1 MKVKNEAYK
10 RAKRKYNRRYY
21 ARTTDA
27 ERRYA
32 RYTDAEEKLI
42 LAHVVS
48 DAELSQIIG
57 RSVRA
62 IQVRR
67 SILVKG
73 AA

>member
-1 MKVKNEAYK
+1 MRVKNEAFK
-10 RAKRKYNRRYY
+10 RAKKNYNRRYY

-27 ERRYA
+27 KRRYA

-48 DAELSQIIG
+48 DTELSKIIG

-67 SILVKG
+67 SVLVKG